1 MLALSDKYGKERFIK
16 VCHICSECH
25 EYSYQQMLWMLR
37 NGEDYDLEPEEEEE
51 DRPLDHTKKHGNIR
65 GKDYFG
71 AHPDDT
77 NTKTTN
83 NNEEQD

>member
-1 MLALSDKYGKERFIK
+1 
-16 VCHICSECH
+16 
-25 EYSYQQMLWMLR
+25 MLR

-51 DRPLDHTKKHGNIR
+51 ERPLDHIKKHGNIR